1 MEPAPVTD
9 TIAETLRLYRGGLTD
24 LVELAEKRN
33 LAESTIASHLS
44 NAIISGRAD
53 DLTPAQFLHPDMIN
67 ELAQI
72 FEAAG
77 QIETLGPVKE
87 LCGDR
92 FAYRDLHLFRAF
104 RKVGKV

>member
-1 MEPAPVTD
+1 MQSAPVTD
-9 TIAETLRLYRGGLTD
+9 TIAETLRLFRSGLTD

-44 NAIISGRAD
+44 NAIMSGRAD
-53 DLTPAQFLHPDMIN
+53 DLTPAQFLHPDMISQ
-67 ELAQI
+67 LAEV

-77 QIETLGPVKE
+77 QTDSLGPIKE
-87 LCGDR
+87 LSGDR
-92 FAYRDLHLFRAF
+92 FEYRDLHLFRAF